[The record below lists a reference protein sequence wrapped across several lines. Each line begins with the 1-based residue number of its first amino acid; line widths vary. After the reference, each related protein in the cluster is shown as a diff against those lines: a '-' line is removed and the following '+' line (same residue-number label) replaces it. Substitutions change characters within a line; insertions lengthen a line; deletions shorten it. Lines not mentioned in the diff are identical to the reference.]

1 MASKLLLTPSL
12 LDLIDLFEQ
21 SGQPIANGDGQRLYG
36 VPSWSLRRKTAL
48 SDSDLATWTERVGYA
63 ACYPAPC
70 GDEPIW
76 VDIEEDD
83 DPEQYR
89 YRCPETFRTKYIA
102 AETVAVRAVTA
113 QKFLN
118 YLADLLDIPQ
128 ALRRGITAAAIDGS
142 LWNLG
147 KTRVGRVHLDVWL
160 VRGFATR
167 VADVFQHFEQAA
179 LPDMGLIFTL
189 GSPLPTV
196 IRPPRNYRV
205 IPFDSVLARHSP
217 NPTIDTDLLHRL
229 LLAPPGETVEHSPA
243 VRFDE
248 FTSTLHITTR
258 SIEPWKVS
266 GPKQAA
272 AVQYL
277 AEQFAKGRHRVSAG
291 DILVAAHGSRE
302 AARGKRV
309 ASIFSGNTQ
318 WRDYIAHDDAGYG
331 IKLE

>member
-1 MASKLLLTPSL
+1 MASKLLSTPSL

-36 VPSWSLRRKTAL
+36 VPGWSLRRKTAL

-142 LWNLG
+142 LWNPE
-147 KTRVGRVHLDVWL
+147 RRASDESISM
-160 VRGFATR
+160 F
-167 VADVFQHFEQAA
+167 
-179 LPDMGLIFTL
+179 
-189 GSPLPTV
+189 GS
-196 IRPPRNYRV
+196 
-205 IPFDSVLARHSP
+205 SVVSRHGS
-217 NPTIDTDLLHRL
+217 LM
-229 LLAPPGETVEHSPA
+229 SS
-243 VRFDE
+243 
-248 FTSTLHITTR
+248 STLSKPPCQI
-258 SIEPWKVS
+258 WVS
-266 GPKQAA
+266 SSLW
-272 AVQYL
+272 VRRCL
-277 AEQFAKGRHRVSAG
+277 R
-291 DILVAAHGSRE
+291 
-302 AARGKRV
+302 
-309 ASIFSGNTQ
+309 
-318 WRDYIAHDDAGYG
+318 
-331 IKLE
+331 